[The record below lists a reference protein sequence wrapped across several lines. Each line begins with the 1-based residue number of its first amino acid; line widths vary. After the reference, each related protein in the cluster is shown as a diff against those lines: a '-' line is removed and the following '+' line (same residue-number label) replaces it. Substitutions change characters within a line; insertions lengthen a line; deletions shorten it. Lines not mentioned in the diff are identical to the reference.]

1 MSEQPSQTRDTPSQE
16 FDNNTNSHS
25 DIGTDYPYI
34 NYEFNLLTGI
44 NITTH
49 NIRGLSSIDKA
60 RNWIE
65 HCAEN
70 NMHIISLTETKLKES
85 SILILTNPLYF
96 FYVSYHTP
104 TNPAQR
110 EASLGTEIMVCRP
123 LQQYIHNIQTWP
135 GT

>member
-16 FDNNTNSHS
+16 LDNDTNSHS
-25 DIGTDYPYI
+25 DIEMDHLYI

-49 NIRGLSSIDKA
+49 NIRKLFSIDKA
-60 RNWIE
+60 RSWIE

-85 SILILTNPLYF
+85 SILTLTNPLYF
-96 FYVSYHTP
+96 FYISHHTS

-110 EASLGTEIMVCRP
+110 EA
-123 LQQYIHNIQTWP
+123 
-135 GT
+135 